1 MEENFQNKI
10 YRNEKNQNQNKELL
24 SSISLVHDSFMTLQE
39 DLNNINNINTK
50 ISNSFEIWIQ
60 QLKESFYNAMNSKN
74 KTITFHHCFLSES
87 IKKDIQKVSQNFPK
101 QMNIN
106 KIHEDNELNNFLIK
120 TLKEKEEENSNFKK
134 EKNFNDIKEFIEMG
148 NLKEKKIDNLN
159 NSNLI
164 DTIIS
169 LGTVLEQSS
178 LEENTIKNIDNLN
191 NNHNNDLKKN
201 EDKNKESDTKKIL
214 NAFEKM
220 KKSIENKTLKE
231 KKNLDNI
238 KENNSLKNLI
248 NDTEIYKMKLEKY
261 QNSKINKNNN
271 NNNQEKTN
279 EFLSE
284 DINRVKAKMYN
295 SLNTSNELFF
305 YNNNKNNNNHNIN
318 NNNKNINTII
328 SNEKNIQTP
337 SFGNLKIKN
346 DISNI
351 NKSTQYLSNN
361 KNSNNDFTFSKIKRI
376 NNTNNKIETLKKSN
390 PLQNIKD
397 YIENSP
403 MIEEWKNPLSINNY
417 FINNSNLVSEE
428 TLIKKINTNKEY
440 NFEREYSITEI
451 SSNDSNND
459 EINEDKYIPEWAND
473 NKYLE
478 EQIRKQNNNN
488 NLENEVFGKFVIE
501 NLNLNMI
508 FETMNENYNLRHS
521 TADWK
526 NDNTIKNNNINFINY
541 QNLNENSNLFPQT
554 NRQLHFS
561 NVKNLIKK

>member
-1 MEENFQNKI
+1 MEENFQNKN
-10 YRNEKNQNQNKELL
+10 YKNEKNQNQKKELL
-24 SSISLVHDSFMTLQE
+24 SSISLVHDCFMTLQE

-60 QLKESFYNAMNSKN
+60 QLKESFYNAKNSKN

-134 EKNFNDIKEFIEMG
+134 EK
-148 NLKEKKIDNLN
+148 KIDNLN

-164 DTIIS
+164 NTIIS

-191 NNHNNDLKKN
+191 KNHNNDLKKN

-261 QNSKINKNNN
+261 QNSKINKNH
-271 NNNQEKTN
+271 NNNQEKKN

-284 DINRVKAKMYN
+284 DINREKVKMYN

-318 NNNKNINTII
+318 NNNKSINTII
-328 SNEKNIQTP
+328 SNENNIQTP

-361 KNSNNDFTFSKIKRI
+361 KNSNKDFTFSKIKKI
-376 NNTNNKIETLKKSN
+376 NNTNNKIETLKKTN
-390 PLQNIKD
+390 PFQNIKD

-417 FINNSNLVSEE
+417 FINNSNIVSEE
-428 TLIKKINTNKEY
+428 TLIKKIKKNKEY

-508 FETMNENYNLRHS
+508 FETMDENYNLRHS

-526 NDNTIKNNNINFINY
+526 NDNTIKNNNINVINY

>member
-1 MEENFQNKI
+1 MEENFQNKN
-10 YRNEKNQNQNKELL
+10 YRNEKYQNQNKELL
-24 SSISLVHDSFMTLQE
+24 SSISLVHDCFITLQE

-60 QLKESFYNAMNSKN
+60 QLKEGFYNAMNSKN

-106 KIHEDNELNNFLIK
+106 KIHEDNELNIFLIK
-120 TLKEKEEENSNFKK
+120 TLKEKEKENSNFKK
-134 EKNFNDIKEFIEMG
+134 EKNFNDIKEFINMG
-148 NLKEKKIDNLN
+148 NLKQKKIDNLIN
-159 NSNLI
+159 N
-164 DTIIS
+164 TIIS

-178 LEENTIKNIDNLN
+178 LEENSIKNIDKLN

-201 EDKNKESDTKKIL
+201 EDTNKESDTKKIL

-238 KENNSLKNLI
+238 KEKNSLKNLI

-261 QNSKINKNNN
+261 QNSKINKNQ
-271 NNNQEKTN
+271 NNNQEKKK

-284 DINRVKAKMYN
+284 NINKVKAKMYN

-305 YNNNKNNNNHNIN
+305 YNNNKNNNN
-318 NNNKNINTII
+318 NKNINTII
-328 SNEKNIQTP
+328 ANEKNIQTP

-361 KNSNNDFTFSKIKRI
+361 KNSNKDFISSKIKKI
-376 NNTNNKIETLKKSN
+376 NNSNNKIETLKKTN

-417 FINNSNLVSEE
+417 FINNSNIVSEE
-428 TLIKKINTNKEY
+428 TLINNINKNKEY

>member
-1 MEENFQNKI
+1 MEENFQNKN

-24 SSISLVHDSFMTLQE
+24 SSISLVHDCFMTLQE

-60 QLKESFYNAMNSKN
+60 QLKESFYNAKNSKN

-164 DTIIS
+164 NTIIS

-261 QNSKINKNNN
+261 QNSKINKNH
-271 NNNQEKTN
+271 NNNQEKKN

-284 DINRVKAKMYN
+284 DINRVKVKMYN

-318 NNNKNINTII
+318 NNNKSINTII
-328 SNEKNIQTP
+328 SNENNIQTP

-361 KNSNNDFTFSKIKRI
+361 KNSNKDFTFSKIKKI
-376 NNTNNKIETLKKSN
+376 NNTNNKIETLKKTN

-508 FETMNENYNLRHS
+508 FETMDENYNLRHS

-526 NDNTIKNNNINFINY
+526 NDNTIKNNNINVINY

-561 NVKNLIKK
+561 NVK

>member
-1 MEENFQNKI
+1 MEENFQNKN

-24 SSISLVHDSFMTLQE
+24 SSISLVHDCFMTLQE

-60 QLKESFYNAMNSKN
+60 QLKESFYNAKNSKN

-164 DTIIS
+164 NTIIS

-231 KKNLDNI
+231 KKN
-238 KENNSLKNLI
+238 
-248 NDTEIYKMKLEKY
+248 
-261 QNSKINKNNN
+261 
-271 NNNQEKTN
+271 
-279 EFLSE
+279 
-284 DINRVKAKMYN
+284 
-295 SLNTSNELFF
+295 
-305 YNNNKNNNNHNIN
+305 
-318 NNNKNINTII
+318 
-328 SNEKNIQTP
+328 
-337 SFGNLKIKN
+337 
-346 DISNI
+346 
-351 NKSTQYLSNN
+351 
-361 KNSNNDFTFSKIKRI
+361 
-376 NNTNNKIETLKKSN
+376 
-390 PLQNIKD
+390 
-397 YIENSP
+397 
-403 MIEEWKNPLSINNY
+403 
-417 FINNSNLVSEE
+417 
-428 TLIKKINTNKEY
+428 
-440 NFEREYSITEI
+440 
-451 SSNDSNND
+451 
-459 EINEDKYIPEWAND
+459 
-473 NKYLE
+473 
-478 EQIRKQNNNN
+478 
-488 NLENEVFGKFVIE
+488 
-501 NLNLNMI
+501 
-508 FETMNENYNLRHS
+508 
-521 TADWK
+521 
-526 NDNTIKNNNINFINY
+526 
-541 QNLNENSNLFPQT
+541 
-554 NRQLHFS
+554 
-561 NVKNLIKK
+561 